1 MAASVPRASSNPY
14 PYIVLGCVTTFFVF
28 GGLGTWATLARL
40 DSAIVAQ
47 GAVSAES
54 NRKTIQHFEGGIV
67 EEILVSESQ
76 FVNVGDVLVRLR
88 PVQAEASQETQRNA
102 LDAALA
108 LEARLTAEQNGA
120 SVITFPESLTQLATE
135 PTALLSISGRD
146 SATLPVALTQ
156 RLSSRQ
162 LIDDQIYQFEERRA
176 SIITQTDIWHSRIV
190 QAQRQIAG
198 LEAMHAATQSQL
210 SSLSAEYAKLNK
222 LAEVKYFPLNR
233 LMELQRRVVEQQG
246 RLGQIEADIARNS
259 EIIGESKLQIIQIQ
273 QKFKEDVAQ
282 NLREVRL
289 QVSEY
294 REKLRVAADV
304 YSRVEVRAP
313 RSGMVQALRVHT
325 TGAVLRP
332 GDIIMELVPLDDILV
347 VHARVS
353 PLDINYVRAGL
364 EAEVRFPG
372 VKDRATPIVL
382 GKVRSVSAD
391 ITRDDQSKEPY
402 YLSIIEV
409 KQSDLPFAMQGKLTA
424 GMPTEVLIAIGERT
438 VAQYLISPLYDAV
451 RKSMREK

>member
-40 DSAIVAQ
+40 DSAILAP
-47 GAVSAES
+47 GEVSAES
-54 NRKTIQHFEGGIV
+54 NRKTIQHLEGGII

-76 FVNVGDVLVRLR
+76 FVNAGDLLVRLR

-120 SVITFPESLTQLATE
+120 SVITFPESLTQRASD
-135 PTALLSISGRD
+135 PGALHSISRGP
-146 SATLPVALTQ
+146 STQ
-156 RLSSRQ
+156 RLNLRQ
-162 LIDDQIYQFEERRA
+162 LIDDQIHQFEERRV
-176 SIITQTDIWHSRIV
+176 SIITQTDIWGSRIA

-198 LEAMHAATQSQL
+198 LEAMRVATQSQL
-210 SSLSAEYAKLNK
+210 RSLSAEYAKVAK
-222 LAEVKYFPLNR
+222 LAEESYFPLNR
-233 LMELQRRVVEQQG
+233 LMELQRRVAEQQG
-246 RLGQIEADIARNS
+246 RLGQIESDIARNIELIS
-259 EIIGESKLQIIQIQ
+259 ESKLQIIQIQ

-282 NLREVRL
+282 NLREARL

-294 REKLRVAADV
+294 REKLRVAADI

-313 RSGMVQALRVHT
+313 RSGMVQGLRVHT

-332 GDIIMELVPLDDILV
+332 GEIIMELVPLDDTLV

-353 PLDINYVRAGL
+353 PFDINYVRAGL

-391 ITRDDQSKEPY
+391 ITKDDQSKEPY

-409 KQSDLPFAMQGKLTA
+409 KQSDLPFAMKGKLTA

-438 VAQYLISPLYDAV
+438 VAQYLISPFYDAV